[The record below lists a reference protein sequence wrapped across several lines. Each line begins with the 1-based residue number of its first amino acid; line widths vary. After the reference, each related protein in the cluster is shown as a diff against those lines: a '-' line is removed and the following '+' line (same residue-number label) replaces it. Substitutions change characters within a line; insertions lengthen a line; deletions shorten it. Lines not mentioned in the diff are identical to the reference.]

1 MKDILIIFAKYFT
14 PILVL
19 LYTFIS
25 FKVFG
30 VKPLQLSETAKKKL
44 SPNERRKRE
53 RKYEML
59 CKRKQ
64 QRMFSCQ
71 YMLIYFFH
79 FLFYAILYLDKKSLS
94 VLFLGFFELLF
105 LIVAKQVYSIV
116 YKNMSKLLF
125 NNMLMLLDIGFVMI
139 ARLSYDLAIKQ
150 FIIVIIGT
158 ALCLLVPFIID
169 SVNAIDRFDWLYAI
183 MGLGLLVVVLILA
196 ETKFGAKNWVK
207 INNTSIQ
214 PSEFVKIIFVF
225 CIASMLSKAKKL
237 SQIIYISLLAGAHVI
252 VLVLEKDLGAALL
265 FFVTYFVMLYIARKN
280 GLYIVL
286 GSVMGILAAIVAYKI
301 PHFSHVR
308 VRVMAWQNPWD
319 TAAGAGY
326 QVAQSLFA
334 IGTGGWFGL
343 GLTKGLPY
351 KVPVRESDFIFSVVC
366 EELGVIIGI
375 MIILIC
381 LSNYIMFINIAMQ
394 IRNLF
399 YKLIAVGLSTMYIFQ
414 VLLTI
419 GGAVKFIPS
428 TGVTLPFVSYGGSSI
443 LSSLIVFSVIQGLYV
458 RKASS

>member
-1 MKDILIIFAKYFT
+1 MQEILIIFAKYFT

-25 FKVFG
+25 FRVFG
-30 VKPLQLSETAKKKL
+30 VKPVELSEKAKKII
-44 SPNERRKRE
+44 SPEERKRRE
-53 RKYEML
+53 KKYEIL

-64 QRMFSCQ
+64 NTMFRYQ
-71 YMLIYFFH
+71 YILIYVFH
-79 FLFYAILYLDKKSLS
+79 CLFYTILYLDEKNMS

-105 LIVAKQVYSIV
+105 IIVASQVYRVV

-125 NNMLMLLDIGFVMI
+125 NNMLMLIDIGFVMV
-139 ARLSYDLAIKQ
+139 ARLSYNLAIKQ
-150 FIIVIIGT
+150 FIIIIIGT
-158 ALCLLVPFIID
+158 GLSLLVPVIID
-169 SVNAIDRFDWLYAI
+169 KVNAIERFDWLYASI
-183 MGLGLLVVVLILA
+183 GIGMLLVVLFLA
-196 ETKFGAKNWVK
+196 ETKFGAKNWVEIK
-207 INNTSIQ
+207 NTTIQ

-225 CIASMLSKAKKL
+225 CIASMLSKVTKFRHVV
-237 SQIIYISLLAGAHVI
+237 YISLLAAVHVI
-252 VLVLEKDLGAALL
+252 ILVLEKDLGAALL

-280 GLYIVL
+280 GLYILLGTGL
-286 GSVMGILAAIVAYKI
+286 GSLAAIVAYKI
-301 PHFSHVR
+301 PQFNHVR
-308 VRVMAWQNPWD
+308 VRVLAWMDPWSN
-319 TAAGAGY
+319 AAGEGY

-334 IGTGGWFGL
+334 IGTGSWFGL
-343 GLTKGLPY
+343 GITKGLPY
-351 KVPVRESDFIFSVVC
+351 KIPVRESDFIFSVIC
-366 EELGVIIGI
+366 EELGVITGI

-394 IRNLF
+394 IKKLF

-428 TGVTLPFVSYGGSSI
+428 TGVTLPFISYGGSSI

-458 RKASS
+458 KKASS

>member
-14 PILVL
+14 PIIVL

-30 VKPLQLSETAKKKL
+30 VKPIQLSETTKKKI
-44 SPNERRKRE
+44 SPDERRRRE
-53 RKYEML
+53 KKYELL

-64 QRMFSCQ
+64 HKMFSCQ

-79 FLFYAILYLDKKSLS
+79 CLYYAILYLDKNSLS
-94 VLFLGFFELLF
+94 VVFLGFFELLF
-105 LIVAKQVYSIV
+105 LIVAKQIYSVVYQ
-116 YKNMSKLLF
+116 NMSKLLF
-125 NNMLMLLDIGFVMI
+125 NNMLMLLDIGFIMV
-139 ARLSYDLAIKQ
+139 ARLSYSLAIKQ

-169 SVNAIDRFDWLYAI
+169 KVNAIDRFDWLYAI
-183 MGLGLLVVVLILA
+183 IGLGMLVVVLIIA
-196 ETKFGAKNWVK
+196 ETKFGAKNWIE
-207 INNTSIQ
+207 INNTTIQ
-214 PSEFVKIIFVF
+214 PSEFVKIIYVF

-237 SQIIYISLLAGAHVI
+237 SQIVYISLLAAAHVI
-252 VLVLEKDLGAALL
+252 VLVLEKDLGGALL
-265 FFVTYFVMLYIARKN
+265 FFVTYFVMLYTARKN

-286 GSVMGILAAIVAYKI
+286 GTTMGTLAAIIAYKI
-301 PHFSHVR
+301 PQFGHVR
-308 VRVMAWQNPWD
+308 TRVMAWQNPWD
-319 TAAGAGY
+319 NAAGAGY

-334 IGTGGWFGL
+334 MGTGGWFGL
-343 GLTKGLPY
+343 GLTKGVPY
-351 KVPVRESDFIFSVVC
+351 KIPVRESDFIFSVIC
-366 EELGVIIGI
+366 EELGTIIGI
-375 MIILIC
+375 MVILIC

>member
-14 PILVL
+14 PIIVL

-30 VKPLQLSETAKKKL
+30 VKPIQLSETTKKKI
-44 SPNERRKRE
+44 SPDERRRRE
-53 RKYEML
+53 KKYELL

-64 QRMFSCQ
+64 HKMFSCQ

-79 FLFYAILYLDKKSLS
+79 CLYYAILYLDKNSLS
-94 VLFLGFFELLF
+94 VVFLGFFELLF
-105 LIVAKQVYSIV
+105 LIVAKQIYSVVYQ
-116 YKNMSKLLF
+116 NMSKLLF
-125 NNMLMLLDIGFVMI
+125 NNMLMLLDIGFIMV
-139 ARLSYDLAIKQ
+139 ARLSYSLAIKQ

-169 SVNAIDRFDWLYAI
+169 KVNAIDRFDWLYAI
-183 MGLGLLVVVLILA
+183 IGLGMLVVVLIIA
-196 ETKFGAKNWVK
+196 ETKFGAKNWIE
-207 INNTSIQ
+207 INNTTIQ

-225 CIASMLSKAKKL
+225 CIASMLSKANKL
-237 SQIIYISLLAGAHVI
+237 SQIVYISLLAAAHVI
-252 VLVLEKDLGAALL
+252 VLVLEKDLGGALL
-265 FFVTYFVMLYIARKN
+265 FFVTYFVMLYTARKN

-286 GSVMGILAAIVAYKI
+286 GTTMGTLAAIIAYKI
-301 PHFSHVR
+301 PQFGHVR
-308 VRVMAWQNPWD
+308 TRVMAWQNPWD
-319 TAAGAGY
+319 NAAGAGY

-343 GLTKGLPY
+343 GLTKGVPY
-351 KVPVRESDFIFSVVC
+351 KIPVRESDFIFSVIC
-366 EELGVIIGI
+366 EELGTIIGI
-375 MIILIC
+375 MVILIC

-419 GGAVKFIPS
+419 GGSVKFIPS

>member
-14 PILVL
+14 PIIVL

-30 VKPLQLSETAKKKL
+30 VKPIQLSETTKKKI
-44 SPNERRKRE
+44 SPDERRRRE
-53 RKYEML
+53 KKYELL

-64 QRMFSCQ
+64 HKMFSCQ

-79 FLFYAILYLDKKSLS
+79 CLYYAILYLDKNSLS
-94 VLFLGFFELLF
+94 VVFLGFFELLF
-105 LIVAKQVYSIV
+105 LIVAKQIYSVVYQ
-116 YKNMSKLLF
+116 NMSKLLF
-125 NNMLMLLDIGFVMI
+125 NNMLMLLDIGFIMV
-139 ARLSYDLAIKQ
+139 ARLSYSLAIKQ

-169 SVNAIDRFDWLYAI
+169 KVNAIDRFDWLYAI
-183 MGLGLLVVVLILA
+183 IGLGMLVVVLIIA
-196 ETKFGAKNWVK
+196 ETKFGAKNWIE
-207 INNTSIQ
+207 INNTTIQ
-214 PSEFVKIIFVF
+214 PSEFVKIIYVF

-237 SQIIYISLLAGAHVI
+237 SQIVYISLLAAAHVI
-252 VLVLEKDLGAALL
+252 VLVLEKDLGGALL
-265 FFVTYFVMLYIARKN
+265 FFVTYFVMLYTARKN

-286 GSVMGILAAIVAYKI
+286 GTTMGTLAAIIAYKI
-301 PHFSHVR
+301 PQFGHVR
-308 VRVMAWQNPWD
+308 TRVMAWQNPWD
-319 TAAGAGY
+319 NAAGAGY

-343 GLTKGLPY
+343 GLTKGVPY
-351 KVPVRESDFIFSVVC
+351 KIPVRESDFIFSVIC
-366 EELGVIIGI
+366 EELGTIIGI
-375 MIILIC
+375 MVILIC

>member
-25 FKVFG
+25 FRVFG
-30 VKPLQLSETAKKKL
+30 VKPVKISEKAKKKI
-44 SPNERRKRE
+44 SPEERKRRE
-53 RKYEML
+53 KKYEII

-64 QRMFSCQ
+64 NKMFRYQ
-71 YMLIYFFH
+71 YLLIYVFH
-79 FLFYAILYLDKKSLS
+79 CLFYAILYLDNKNIS

-105 LIVAKQVYSIV
+105 IIVASQVYGVV

-125 NNMLMLLDIGFVMI
+125 NNMLMLIDIGFVMI

-150 FIIVIIGT
+150 FIIIIVGT
-158 ALCLLVPFIID
+158 SLSLLVPVIID
-169 SVNAIDRFDWLYAI
+169 KVNAIERFDWIYAI
-183 MGLGLLVVVLILA
+183 IGLGMLLVVLLIA
-196 ETKFGAKNWVK
+196 ETRFGAKNWVE
-207 INNTSIQ
+207 INNTTIQ

-225 CIASMLSKAKKL
+225 CIASMLSKVTKFRHVV
-237 SQIIYISLLAGAHVI
+237 YISLLAGAHVI
-252 VLVLEKDLGAALL
+252 ILVLEKDLGAALL

-280 GLYIVL
+280 GLYILL
-286 GSVMGILAAIVAYKI
+286 GTGLGTAAAIIAYKI
-301 PHFSHVR
+301 PQFNHVR
-308 VRVMAWQNPWD
+308 VRVLAWLDPWSN
-319 TAAGAGY
+319 AAGEGY

-334 IGTGGWFGL
+334 IGTGSWFGL
-343 GLTKGLPY
+343 GITKGLPY
-351 KVPVRESDFIFSVVC
+351 KIPVRESDFIFSVIC
-366 EELGVIIGI
+366 EELGVITGV

-394 IRNLF
+394 IKKLF

-428 TGVTLPFVSYGGSSI
+428 TGVTLPFISYGGSSI

-458 RKASS
+458 KKASS